1 MYCKIYACTMDPVW
15 TGSMMHRSST
25 SLDCLDK
32 EKGRGK
38 KKKKEPTFFKKDC
51 LRIRIDRFKN
61 HFSVYIKKCELEIIF
76 ILLIQIFII

>member
-1 MYCKIYACTMDPVW
+1 MDPVW

-38 KKKKEPTFFKKDC
+38 KKKKKNQRF
-51 LRIRIDRFKN
+51 LRKIVYGLELIDSRIISQSILKN
-61 HFSVYIKKCELEIIF
+61 VN
-76 ILLIQIFII
+76 